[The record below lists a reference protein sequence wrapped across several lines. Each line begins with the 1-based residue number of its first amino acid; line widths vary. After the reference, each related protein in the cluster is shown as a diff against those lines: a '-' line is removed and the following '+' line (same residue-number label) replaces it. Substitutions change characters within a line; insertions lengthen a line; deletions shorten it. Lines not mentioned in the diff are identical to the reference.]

1 MKRKLFVCSIMFLLV
16 AFYVASLEEDSN
28 VIAIKDAMIIPVAGE
43 DIPGG
48 SIIINN
54 GIIVEM
60 GSDITIPQGAKIY
73 DAKGL
78 RAYPGMIDSS
88 CYLGLYEIG
97 SVRATIDNRETGDI
111 NPQVKAVEALRPDSM
126 HIPISRSNG
135 ITTALIVPSGGL
147 VAGQSGLI
155 RLTGWTPDEMVIKK
169 TFAMHIELPG
179 MRRSRRRASTQAQE
193 PASKK
198 ITELK
203 ELFHQARMYQ
213 KQKNAA
219 KKDMTLTLPEFDEK
233 LEFMLPV
240 INGDLPVIISV
251 HSEKDILDAI
261 QFVKDENVK
270 AIFSGV
276 SEGWKVAEKIKEA
289 EIPVIFG
296 SLYAMPPKWEDGY
309 DSLYRNP
316 AVLQKAGVLFA
327 FSSQSASVAKDLPY
341 HAAKAAAFG
350 LDKREALKGVTI
362 YPAQIF
368 GLDEKLGSLEKGKIA
383 NIVLADGDILEMRT
397 NIKHVFIDGKETD
410 LSSAYT
416 DLLEKYEK
424 RNRK

>member
-1 MKRKLFVCSIMFLLV
+1 MNRKLLVFSVVIFLLV
-16 AFYVASLEEDSN
+16 CYAPSQEESPGI
-28 VIAIKDAMIIPVAGE
+28 IAIKDVTIIPVVGE

-48 SIIINN
+48 TIVIKNGLIEEIGRDVII
-54 GIIVEM
+54 
-60 GSDITIPQGAKIY
+60 PAGAKIY

-78 RAYPGMIDSS
+78 SAYPGMIDSA

-126 HIPISRSNG
+126 HIPVSRSNG

-155 RLTGWTPDEMVIKK
+155 RLMGKTPDEMVIEES
-169 TFAMHIELPG
+169 FAMFIELPG
-179 MRRSRRRASTQAQE
+179 VGRSRRRDTTQASQ

-203 ELFHQARMYQ
+203 ELFHKARTYQ

-219 KKDMTLTLPEFDEK
+219 KKDMMLVLPEFDER
-233 LEFMLPV
+233 LEFMVPV
-240 INGDLPVIISV
+240 INGRLPVMISV
-251 HSEKDILDAI
+251 HSEQDILDAI

-270 AIFSGV
+270 AIFFGV
-276 SEGWKVAEKIKEA
+276 SQGWKVADKIKEA
-289 EIPVIFG
+289 GIPVIFG

-316 AVLQKAGVLFA
+316 SILQKAGVRFA

-350 LDKREALKGVTI
+350 LDKRETLKGVTI

-368 GLDEKLGSLEKGKIA
+368 GIDDKIGSLEKGKIA
-383 NIVLADGDILEMRT
+383 NIVLADGDILEMST
-397 NIKHVFIDGKETD
+397 NIKHVFIEGKEAD
-410 LSSAYT
+410 LSSVYT
-416 DLLEKYEK
+416 ELLDKYK
-424 RNRK
+424 NRNN

>member
-1 MKRKLFVCSIMFLLV
+1 MRRKLYIFSVIILLF
-16 AFYVASLEEDSN
+16 ACYAASRDENSF
-28 VIAIKDAMIIPVAGE
+28 VIAIKDVFIIPVVGQ
-43 DIPGG
+43 DIPEGT
-48 SIIINN
+48 IIIKD
-54 GIIVEM
+54 GLIDEI
-60 GSDITIPQGAKIY
+60 GHDIPIPAGAKLY
-73 DAKGL
+73 SAKGL

-88 CYLGLYEIG
+88 CYLGLHEIG
-97 SVRATIDNRETGDI
+97 SLRATIDNRETGDI

-135 ITTALIVPSGGL
+135 ITTALVVPSGGL

-155 RLTGWTPDEMVIKK
+155 RLLGWTPDEMVIKESI
-169 TFAMHIELPG
+169 AMHIELPG
-179 MRRSRRRASTQAQE
+179 MGRSGRRSAIQE
-193 PASKK
+193 HQPASKK

-203 ELFHQARMYQ
+203 ELLHKARMYQ

-219 KKDMTLTLPEFDEK
+219 KKDVTLSLPPFDEK

-240 INGDLPVIISV
+240 INGDLPVVISV
-251 HSEKDILDAI
+251 HSEHDILDAI

-270 AIFSGV
+270 SIFYGV
-276 SEGWKVAEKIKEA
+276 SQGWKVADKIKEA
-289 EIPVIFG
+289 GIPVIFG

-316 AVLQKAGVLFA
+316 TILHKAGVLFA
-327 FSSQSASVAKDLPY
+327 FSSQSATLAKDLPY

-362 YPAQIF
+362 YPARIF
-368 GLDEKLGSLEKGKIA
+368 GIDDKMGSLEKGKIA

-397 NIKHVFIDGKETD
+397 SIKHVFIDGKEAD
-410 LSSAYT
+410 LSSVYT
-416 DLLEKYEK
+416 ELLEKYKK
-424 RNRK
+424 RND

>member
-1 MKRKLFVCSIMFLLV
+1 MSRKILLYSIVLLIL
-16 AFYVASLEEDSN
+16 ANYAASQDKN
-28 VIAIKDAMIIPVAGE
+28 INIIAIKNATIIPVVGQ
-43 DIPGG
+43 DIPEGT
-48 SIIINN
+48 
-54 GIIVEM
+54 IVIRDGLIEEI
-60 GSDITIPQGAKIY
+60 GLNIDIPEGAKVY

-111 NPQVKAVEALRPDSM
+111 NPQVRSVEALRPDSM

-155 RLTGWTPDEMVIKK
+155 RLTGKTPEEMVIKEAA
-169 TFAMHIELPG
+169 AMHIELPG
-179 MRRSRRRASTQAQE
+179 MGRSRRRDPTQTTL

-198 ITELK
+198 ILELK
-203 ELFHQARMYQ
+203 ELFHEARMYHRQ
-213 KQKNAA
+213 KKAA
-219 KKDMTLTLPEFDEK
+219 KKNMDLVLPEFDEK
-233 LEFMLPV
+233 LEFMIPV

-251 HSEKDILDAI
+251 HSERDILDAI
-261 QFVKDENVK
+261 QFIKDEKIK

-276 SEGWKVAEKIKEA
+276 SQGWKVADKIKEA
-289 EIPVIFG
+289 GIPVIFG

-316 AVLQKAGVLFA
+316 AILQKAGVRFA
-327 FSSQSASVAKDLPY
+327 FSSQSAALAKDLPY

-350 LDKREALKGVTI
+350 LDRREALKGVTI

-368 GLDEKLGSLEKGKIA
+368 GIDDKLGSLEKGKVA

-397 NIKHVFIDGKETD
+397 NIKHVFIDGKEAD
-410 LSSAYT
+410 LSSVYT
-416 DLLEKYEK
+416 ELLDKYK
-424 RNRK
+424 NQNN

>member
-1 MKRKLFVCSIMFLLV
+1 MNRKLIFFSVTLLLITCYAASREESI
-16 AFYVASLEEDSN
+16 EI
-28 VIAIKDAMIIPVAGE
+28 IAIKDVTIIPVVGQ

-48 SIIINN
+48 TIVIKN
-54 GIIVEM
+54 GLIEEI
-60 GSDITIPQGAKIY
+60 GRDITIPAGAKIY

-78 RAYPGMIDSS
+78 RAYPGMIDGT

-97 SVRATIDNRETGDI
+97 SVQATIDNRETGNF
-111 NPQVKAVEALRPDSM
+111 NPQVRAVEALRPDSM
-126 HIPISRSNG
+126 HIPVSRSNG
-135 ITTALIVPSGGL
+135 ITTALIVPTGGL

-155 RLTGWTPDEMVIKK
+155 RLEGMTPDEMVIIESV
-169 TFAMHIELPG
+169 AMHIELPG
-179 MRRSRRRASTQAQE
+179 LGRSRRSPTTQESQ

-203 ELFHQARMYQ
+203 ELFHKARMYQ

-219 KKDMTLTLPEFDEK
+219 KKDTRLVLPEFDEK

-240 INGDLPVIISV
+240 INGNLPVMISV
-251 HSEKDILDAI
+251 HSEQDILDAI
-261 QFVKDENVK
+261 QFVKNENVK
-270 AIFSGV
+270 AIFFGV
-276 SEGWKVAEKIKEA
+276 SQGWKVADKIKEA
-289 EIPVIFG
+289 GIPVIFG

-309 DSLYRNP
+309 DALYRNP
-316 AVLQKAGVLFA
+316 AVLQKAGVQFA
-327 FSSQSASVAKDLPY
+327 FSSQSAALAKDLPY

-368 GLDEKLGSLEKGKIA
+368 GIDDKVGSLEKGKIA

-397 NIKHVFIDGKETD
+397 NIKHVFIDGKEMD
-410 LSSAYT
+410 LSSVYSE
-416 DLLEKYEK
+416 LLDKYRT
-424 RNRK
+424 RNN

>member
-1 MKRKLFVCSIMFLLV
+1 MSRKIILYSIVLLILV
-16 AFYVASLEEDSN
+16 GYAASQDKNINIIVIKN
-28 VIAIKDAMIIPVAGE
+28 VTIIPVVGE
-43 DIPGG
+43 DIPEGTIVIRDG
-48 SIIINN
+48 LIEEIGRDISIP
-54 GIIVEM
+54 E
-60 GSDITIPQGAKIY
+60 DAKIY

-97 SVRATIDNRETGDI
+97 SLRATIDNRETGDI
-111 NPQVKAVEALRPDSM
+111 NPQVRAVEALRPDSM
-126 HIPISRSNG
+126 HIPVSRANG

-155 RLTGWTPDEMVIKK
+155 RLRGQTPDEMIIKESI
-169 TFAMHIELPG
+169 ALHIELPG
-179 MRRSRRRASTQAQE
+179 MGRSRRRASTQATQ

-198 ITELK
+198 ISDLK
-203 ELFHQARMYQ
+203 ELFHKARIYQ
-213 KQKNAA
+213 KQKKAA
-219 KKDMTLTLPEFDEK
+219 IKDISLVLPQFDEK

-240 INGDLPVIISV
+240 IDGSLPVIISV
-251 HSEKDILDAI
+251 HSEQDILDVI
-261 QFVKDENVK
+261 QFVKDENIK

-276 SEGWKVAEKIKEA
+276 SQGWKVADKIKEA
-289 EIPVIFG
+289 EISVIFG
-296 SLYAMPPKWEDGY
+296 SLYAMPPRWEDGY

-316 AVLQKAGVLFA
+316 VSLQKAGVRFA

-350 LDKREALKGVTI
+350 LDRREALKGVTI

-368 GLDEKLGSLEKGKIA
+368 GIDDKLGSLEKGKVA

-397 NIKHVFIDGKETD
+397 NIKHVFIDGKEAD
-410 LSSAYT
+410 LSSVYT
-416 DLLEKYEK
+416 ELLDKYK
-424 RNRK
+424 NQNN

>member
-1 MKRKLFVCSIMFLLV
+1 MSRKIILYSIVLLILV
-16 AFYVASLEEDSN
+16 GYAASQDKNINIIVIKN
-28 VIAIKDAMIIPVAGE
+28 VTIIPVVGE
-43 DIPGG
+43 DIPEGTIVIRDG
-48 SIIINN
+48 LIEEIGRDISIP
-54 GIIVEM
+54 E
-60 GSDITIPQGAKIY
+60 DAKIY

-97 SVRATIDNRETGDI
+97 SLRATIDNRETGDI
-111 NPQVKAVEALRPDSM
+111 NPQVRAVEALRPDSM
-126 HIPISRSNG
+126 HIPVSRANG

-155 RLTGWTPDEMVIKK
+155 RLRGKTPDEMIIKESI
-169 TFAMHIELPG
+169 ALHIELPG
-179 MRRSRRRASTQAQE
+179 MGRSRRRASTQATQ

-198 ITELK
+198 ISDLK
-203 ELFHQARMYQ
+203 ELFHKARIYQ
-213 KQKNAA
+213 KQKKAA
-219 KKDMTLTLPEFDEK
+219 IKDISLVLPQFDEK

-240 INGDLPVIISV
+240 IDGSLPVIISV
-251 HSEKDILDAI
+251 HSEQDILDVI
-261 QFVKDENVK
+261 QFVKDENIK

-276 SEGWKVAEKIKEA
+276 SQGWKVADKIKEA
-289 EIPVIFG
+289 EISVIFG
-296 SLYAMPPKWEDGY
+296 SLYAMPPRWEDGY

-316 AVLQKAGVLFA
+316 VSLQKAGVRFA

-350 LDKREALKGVTI
+350 LDRREALKGVTI

-368 GLDEKLGSLEKGKIA
+368 GIDDKLGSLEKGKVA

-397 NIKHVFIDGKETD
+397 NIKHVFIDGKEAD
-410 LSSAYT
+410 LSSVYT
-416 DLLEKYEK
+416 ELLDKYK
-424 RNRK
+424 NQNN

>member
-1 MKRKLFVCSIMFLLV
+1 MKRTLFICSIVLV
-16 AFYVASLEEDSN
+16 LCVGAAASQEENSPF
-28 VIAIKDAMIIPVAGE
+28 IAIQNVAIIPVVGE
-43 DIPGG
+43 DIPEGTILIKDG
-48 SIIINN
+48 LIA
-54 GIIVEM
+54 GI
-60 GSDITIPQGAKIY
+60 GRDIPIPQGAKLY

-97 SVRATIDNRETGDI
+97 SLRATIDNRETGNI
-111 NPQVKAVEALRPDSM
+111 NPQVRAAEALRPDSM

-155 RLTGWTPDEMVIKK
+155 KLAGWTPDEMVIQK

-179 MRRSRRRASTQAQE
+179 MGRSRRRRTTEARQ
-193 PASKK
+193 PASKR
-198 ITELK
+198 ITDLK
-203 ELFHQARMYQ
+203 ELFHKARIYQ
-213 KQKNAA
+213 KEKKAAQKDLRLA
-219 KKDMTLTLPEFDEK
+219 LPEFDEK

-240 INGDLPVIISV
+240 IDGDLPVVISV
-251 HSEKDILDAI
+251 HSEQDILDAI
-261 QFVKDENVK
+261 DFVKAEKVK
-270 AIFSGV
+270 TIFSGV
-276 SEGWKVAEKIKEA
+276 SEGWKVSDKIKEA
-289 EIPVIFG
+289 GIPVIIG

-316 AVLQKAGVLFA
+316 AILQKAGVLFA
-327 FSSQSASVAKDLPY
+327 FSSQSASLAKDLPY

-368 GLDEKLGSLEKGKIA
+368 GIDDKVGSLEKGKLA
-383 NIVLADGDILEMRT
+383 NIVLADGDILELRT
-397 NIKHVFIDGKETD
+397 VIKHVFIDGKETS
-410 LSSAYT
+410 LSSVYT
-416 DLLEKYEK
+416 ELLDRYKN
-424 RNRK
+424 RNN